1 MIRIS
6 WGYIYNH
13 ILPDI
18 NLSHN
23 FLFRQEPIS
32 QHHVDGKLC
41 DMVGGEP
48 GDTAGQRGD
57 TRPVTR
63 STNERP
69 CVPALVT
76 RSINQKTRVPALLT
90 LATNQSKE
98 GQKGTKETNPTNM
111 FYCLLVWRVRTIWTY
126 YAFLA
131 FISYINK
138 RFQKTLLPSYN
149 YFKTRGLDSLNPLN
163 ENIRKTE
170 RPSQCNSFHLYFH
183 FHSISLI
190 SLQMSSPLSLSSSS
204 PFLSV
209 PPPTGCVSG

>member
-1 MIRIS
+1 MWTHLASWVKLLFSLLWTMIRIS

-57 TRPVTR
+57 TRPVTE

-76 RSINQKTRVPALLT
+76 RSTNQKTRVPALLT

-111 FYCLLVWRVRTIWTY
+111 FYCLLVWCVY
-126 YAFLA
+126 
-131 FISYINK
+131 ISGLFSHHSQNTRQNTTKGHCCLHAIASANGI
-138 RFQKTLLPSYN
+138 
-149 YFKTRGLDSLNPLN
+149 KTREVSQLDS
-163 ENIRKTE
+163 T
-170 RPSQCNSFHLYFH
+170 Q
-183 FHSISLI
+183 
-190 SLQMSSPLSLSSSS
+190 
-204 PFLSV
+204 
-209 PPPTGCVSG
+209 